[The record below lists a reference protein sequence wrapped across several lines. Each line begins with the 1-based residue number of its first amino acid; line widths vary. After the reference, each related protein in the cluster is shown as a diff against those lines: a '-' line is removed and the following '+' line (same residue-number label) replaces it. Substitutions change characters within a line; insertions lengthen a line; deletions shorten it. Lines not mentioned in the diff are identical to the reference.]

1 MAVGFDVGGTLGVVV
16 PDKGLTRQTVPAVHL
31 VKFGDGYEQ
40 RVKNGINNLQQSIS
54 VSFANRPKAD
64 IDDIVAFFE
73 TKGGFT
79 AFDFTL
85 ADTNGGSNEETIK
98 VVCDSWNQTW
108 NYDDFY
114 TLDAQFRR
122 VYEA

>member
-1 MAVGFDVGGTLGVVV
+1 MAIGFDVGGTLGVVV
-16 PDKGLTRQTVPAVHL
+16 PDKGFKRQTVPTVHTIM
-31 VKFGDGYEQ
+31 FGDGYEQ
-40 RVKNGINNLQQSIS
+40 RVQNGINNLKQSIS

-108 NYDDFY
+108 NYDDYY